1 MMGRRFPVAFLLLFL
16 LAGRAGL
23 CLKPLLA
30 AKAHDCRCNE
40 RICRCA
46 HQHRK
51 PVVPKCHF
59 PGGTNLPTVQSCDND
74 QQQALASASYLL
86 PPRTPLTQ
94 PLPVA
99 ALSEPLELQCP
110 VFFDDINPPPPRTLP
125 A

>member
-1 MMGRRFPVAFLLLFL
+1 MGRRFLAALWL
-16 LAGRAGL
+16 LAFVAGYAATAA
-23 CLKPLLA
+23 KPLLA
-30 AKAHDCRCNE
+30 VNSHDCRCNE

-59 PGGTNLPTVQSCDND
+59 PGGTSLPTVQRCDTD
-74 QQQALASASYLL
+74 EQQALASASFLL

-99 ALSEPLELQCP
+99 ALSEPLDLQLP
-110 VFFDDINPPPPRTLP
+110 VFFDDIDPPPPRTLP